1 MNKKKIKQMNKPPIR
16 LLLLTFLFLL
26 SNYSVVFSDDL
37 DKTSGYPSEING
49 VKIYTSTGNYNIKF
63 YHMKFKLTPENT
75 VLPDD
80 DRLIAKGYSRNPT
93 NYRSNILDEKSLNF
107 KCGQFEV
114 FIPVDLFPLSKE
126 KDGFMILRMA
136 QTLACDGRSNE
147 FIKEKQDLFYRIKKM
162 VNSGKGYVEVVVEL
176 PRPRDVHRNI
186 FFRSARNKY
195 IDYVGQLKK

>member
-1 MNKKKIKQMNKPPIR
+1 MKTPLTF
-16 LLLLTFLFLL
+16 LLSLTFLFLF
-26 SNYSVVFSDDL
+26 SNYYVVFSEDL
-37 DKTSGYPSEING
+37 GKASGYPSEING

-80 DRLIAKGYSRNPT
+80 DKLTAKGYSRNPT
-93 NYRSNILDEKSLNF
+93 NYRSDILDEKSSNF
-107 KCGQFEV
+107 ECGQFEV
-114 FIPVDLFPLSKE
+114 FIPVDLFPLIKE

-162 VNSGKGYVEVVVEL
+162 VNSGKGYVNVVVEL
-176 PRPRDVHRNI
+176 PRPGYLHRNV
-186 FFRSARNKY
+186 FFRVAREKY
-195 IDYVGQLKK
+195 INYVGQLKK